1 MLRLRY
7 QTLCSIAFRHE
18 YYRDGIS
25 RDFLLIPTTNTQ
37 QLMESYGLL
46 VKPTSSHV
54 LVVQKMDSGVPE
66 IPFTKPVCLTFL
78 VQLTNISLYRV
89 SRIADKRQFFFT
101 NIDALGAYKANLT
114 QKPTLTL
121 EDALM
126 PLRPQQFNLP
136 IPKGILQ
143 QLNISRTELGG
154 IKNLPPLSID
164 AAMENVNIK
173 LKSAG
178 KYTLTRQPTNTKEVF
193 YANNGLGNTP
203 NLFGIMEVWIDPNFV
218 APLQYTIQIEARRFK
233 WQYYLTDTV
242 SNQVVFNDAADISI
256 NYQRNTNDVLS
267 PAAVQF
273 NYKSILTIGQ
283 DSFKVMQDIA
293 KGSNDIKKVMLF
305 ESDQNIPVLE
315 SRAPTIEMTILNN
328 TAVKPKL
335 PIPELSNLNIRLS
348 PIRDPE
354 DPDDPLAHA
363 MMFYSV

>member
-25 RDFLLIPTTNTQ
+25 RDFLLMPTTTTQ

-46 VKPTSSHV
+46 VRPTSSRV

-66 IPFTKPVCLTFL
+66 IPFTKPICLTFL
-78 VQLTNISLYRV
+78 IQLTNMALYSV
-89 SRIADKRQFFFT
+89 SKIADKRRFFFT

-114 QKPTLTL
+114 QKSTLTH

-126 PLRPQQFNLP
+126 PLRSQQFNLA
-136 IPKGILQ
+136 IPKGTLQ
-143 QLNISRTELGG
+143 QIVLSRTELGG
-154 IKNLPPLSID
+154 IKNLPSLSIE
-164 AAMENVNIK
+164 AAMENVDIK
-173 LKSAG
+173 LKNAG
-178 KYTLTRQPTNTKEVF
+178 KYTLVKLPTNSKEVF
-193 YANNGLGNTP
+193 YANADLRNTP
-203 NLFGIMEVWIDPNFV
+203 NLFGIMELWLDQNFV
-218 APLQYTIQIEARRFK
+218 SGLQYNIQIEARRFI
-233 WQYYLTDTV
+233 WQYYLTDLA
-242 SNQVVFNDAADISI
+242 SNEVVFEDATDISVKY
-256 NYQRNTNDVLS
+256 NRNGHIVL
-267 PAAVQF
+267 PETVQF
-273 NYKSILTIGQ
+273 VSKEPLNISQ
-283 DSFKVMQDIA
+283 NSFKVMQDIA
-293 KGSNDIKKVMLF
+293 KGNNNIKKVMLF

-335 PIPELSNLNIRLS
+335 PVPELSNLNIRLS

-354 DPDDPLAHA
+354 DPDDPLAYA